1 MQIFIWKGVN
11 AAGKEITAEMEADN
25 EEQVIAALRRRKLKV
40 VSVRKKPTELKLPF
54 GKGGGVSVK
63 DLALFTRQFATMINA
78 GLPLDQCLTILTKQ
92 AEKESFQK
100 VIMKINQEVE
110 KGSTLAEALAKYRN
124 VFTELYINMVKAGE
138 SGGILDQILL
148 RLSEYLEKSAA
159 LKRKV
164 IAALMYPAVIS
175 LVAIG
180 AATFLLVF
188 IIPTFAAMFTSFGAK
203 LPMLTRIVMGLS
215 DIVMGYWWLIVGG
228 IVGLVFLY
236 RFYSKQD
243 SGEKVIDKMK
253 IKMPI
258 FGDMILKMSVAR
270 FTRTLGTLLGSGVP
284 IIEGLIVTAKTT
296 GNRIIGDAILAARVS
311 IAEGQTIAA
320 PLGRTKVFPPMVIQM
335 IEVGE
340 QTGNLDEML
349 LKVADYYDEEVDTAI
364 GGLMSVIEPVV
375 IIVMGVVAGTMVI
388 SMYLPLFDIINIAGK
403 A

>member
-1 MQIFIWKGVN
+1 
-11 AAGKEITAEMEADN
+11 
-25 EEQVIAALRRRKLKV
+25 
-40 VSVRKKPTELKLPF
+40 
-54 GKGGGVSVK
+54 
-63 DLALFTRQFATMINA
+63 
-78 GLPLDQCLTILTKQ
+78 
-92 AEKESFQK
+92 
-100 VIMKINQEVE
+100 
-110 KGSTLAEALAKYRN
+110 
-124 VFTELYINMVKAGE
+124 
-138 SGGILDQILL
+138 
-148 RLSEYLEKSAA
+148 
-159 LKRKV
+159 
-164 IAALMYPAVIS
+164 
-175 LVAIG
+175 
-180 AATFLLVF
+180 
-188 IIPTFAAMFTSFGAK
+188 
-203 LPMLTRIVMGLS
+203 
-215 DIVMGYWWLIVGG
+215 
-228 IVGLVFLY
+228 
-236 RFYSKQD
+236 
-243 SGEKVIDKMK
+243 MK